1 MLISRLLKIKGLEVD
16 NVRRGFLQQKD
27 RVVSGSFLSA
37 HQNSHFLTLKGSIN
51 RGALLYL
58 PSLPT

>member
-1 MLISRLLKIKGLEVD
+1 MKGLEVD
-16 NVRRGFLQQKD
+16 KVRRGFLQQKD